1 MPRTQINC
9 PNCRQPVVADIKQLF
24 DVAQDP
30 RAKQEILS
38 GMFNLVQCPHCGYQ
52 GNLATPIV
60 YHDPDKELLLTYF
73 PTEVQMTRNE
83 QERVIGPLINQV
95 MSSLPAEK
103 RKGYLLNPQTMLTL
117 KGMVERIL
125 EADGVTKEMLEAQE
139 KRMALIQR
147 LMGVSAESLPEVIRQ
162 EEALIDEEF
171 FALFSRFAEA
181 ALMSGDEN
189 ALQHLRRV
197 QQALL
202 EHSAIGREL
211 QSATKALEGV
221 QKSLQA
227 LGNELTREKLLDL
240 VLTAPDEAHLQAYVQ
255 LVRPGMDYEF
265 FQLLSQ
271 RIEAAAGEEKE
282 RLTSVR
288 EKLLSFIDVIDSAL
302 RQRREV
308 ARRNLDALLKAED
321 VQAALQANL
330 GAVDEY
336 FVEALTTELEEARR
350 KGDLERSAKLQMVL
364 EMIEQQSAPPPE
376 VALIERL
383 LEKADDE
390 AALLEAIRAED
401 AETLGNLTEMLSAF
415 IAQLQDSASQA
426 GGEEGKQQRELL
438 VRMQAVFNAAL
449 RLAMEK
455 KLKS

>member
-1 MPRTQINC
+1 M
-9 PNCRQPVVADIKQLF
+9 ADIQQLF

-30 RAKQEILS
+30 RAKQAILS

-73 PTEVQMTRNE
+73 PPEVQMTRNE

-95 MSSLPAEK
+95 TNALPAEK
-103 RKGYLLNPQTMLTL
+103 RKAYLLNPQTMLTL
-117 KGMVERIL
+117 KSLVERIL

-139 KRMALIQR
+139 KRMALVQR
-147 LMGVSAESLPEVIRQ
+147 LMGISAESLPQVIQQ
-162 EEALIDEEF
+162 EEELIDEAF

-189 ALQHLRRV
+189 ALQRLQQV

-202 EHSAIGREL
+202 EHTSIGREL
-211 QSATKALEGV
+211 QSATKALDEV

-227 LGNELTREKLLDL
+227 LGGQITRQKLLDL
-240 VLTAPDEAHLQAYVQ
+240 VLASPDEAHLQAYVQ
-255 LVRPGMDYEF
+255 LTRPGMDYEF

-271 RIEAAAGEEKE
+271 RIDRASGEEKD

-288 EKLLSFIDVIDSAL
+288 EKLLAFIEMIDHAL

-308 ARRNLDALLKAED
+308 ARRNLDALLGADDLE
-321 VQAALQANL
+321 AALQANL
-330 GAVDEY
+330 GVVDEY
-336 FVEALTTELEEARR
+336 FLEVLTAALEEARNE
-350 KGDLERSAKLQMVL
+350 GNLERSAKLQQVL
-364 EMIEQQSAPPPE
+364 DVIERQSAPPPE
-376 VALIERL
+376 INLIEKL
-383 LEKADDE
+383 MDVADDP
-390 AALLEAIRAED
+390 AALEEALRAEE
-401 AETLGNLTEMLSAF
+401 AETVASLGEIVMSF
-415 IAQLQDSASQA
+415 IAQIQGAAEQA
-426 GGEEGKQQRELL
+426 RGEEKEQHEMMLT
-438 VRMQAVFNAAL
+438 RMQNIYNTAL

-455 KLKS
+455 KLRA